1 MLRFMTVDDT
11 AAAER
16 ERRTFVWTAM
26 VVGIVF
32 VAFVAGE
39 AFLEGAVGLYALGG
53 MALSFQIVGK
63 FLIFGGLHPDSPFRP
78 FEIATFSLLFDLAIA
93 VVLATGIERLTRL
106 PVVGPMLANARSKSH
121 EVLIRYPGLKRTAF
135 WGVALFV
142 FLPLPASGAVSG
154 TFATALLGLPRMQG
168 IVAIGLGSAG
178 VCYLF
183 ATLAVVLGEEGKTL
197 LQNPWLLASGVLVF
211 ALFLW
216 WAYKHCKKILERE

>member
-1 MLRFMTVDDT
+1 MTPSDVEIR
-11 AAAER
+11 ER
-16 ERRTFVWTAM
+16 ERRTFLWTAL
-26 VVGIVF
+26 VVSLAF
-32 VAFVAGE
+32 VAFVGGE
-39 AFLEGAVGLYALGG
+39 TFLEGTVGLYTLGG
-53 MALSFQIVGK
+53 MAVSFQIVGK

-78 FEIATFSLLFDLAIA
+78 FEIATFSLLFDLIIA
-93 VVLATGIERLTRL
+93 VVLASGIERLTRL
-106 PVVGPMLANARSKSH
+106 PVVGPMLASARAKSH
-121 EVLIRYPGLKRTAF
+121 EILVDYPGLKRTAF

-197 LQNPWLLASGVLVF
+197 LQNPWLLAGGVAVF
-211 ALFLW
+211 LAFLW
-216 WAYKHCKKILERE
+216 WAYKHCKRILERE